1 MIQTVWNWCVF
12 RSFIPMVQPNP
23 AILLSMEIKER
34 IEQLVKILNQ
44 ANREYYENDN
54 PTLSDNEYDALMD
67 ELIHLENDHP
77 EYVLDDTPTK
87 KVGFTTANQSTF
99 AKVTHKNKMM
109 SLGDVFSQEELR
121 SWVEKIT
128 DEYGPIEFSVECKI
142 DGLAMSLWYD
152 HGKFIQAVTRGDGT
166 VGEDVSV
173 NVATIASIPKTIAY
187 MDELEV
193 RGEVYMPKLALAS
206 LNTTRSA
213 QGLPKFANCRNAA
226 AGSIRLQ
233 DASEVSK
240 RGLEGFWYHV
250 PMASSMGIKTHL
262 ESLEWIHSLGFTT
275 NSMNI
280 KAYSFEQIWK
290 RIEELTELRD
300 QLPYDIDG
308 VVIKVNDLSIQQ
320 QLGFTI
326 KVPRWAIAYKFPAQQ
341 VQTTVKDIFCT
352 VGRTGK
358 VTPNAA
364 LQPVQ
369 LAGSTV
375 SFATLHNEDM
385 IHLKDIRVNDQVM
398 VRKAGDIIPE
408 VVCSLPKYRDHTSTP
423 YVFPT
428 HCPVCGM
435 PLHRF
440 EDEAAHY
447 CVNADCPARVVASI
461 AHFAS
466 RDAMNIEGLGEKR
479 VEQFHQEGLLNT
491 LSDIYLLDQK
501 KEELI
506 HLDKFGAKSTDKLL
520 SAIEHSKSN
529 SLEKLLFGLGIRQ
542 VGAKQARALALHF
555 KTMDALMK
563 ATREELNALNDVG
576 EITADAICTFFEDD
590 QNQRLIESLKQA
602 GLNMVYTGVTVES
615 SPFTG
620 LTIVLTGSLQYYD
633 RNSATELLQ
642 TLGAKVTS
650 SVSKSTDLV
659 IYGQSAGSKLTK
671 ANNLGIRAMSEDEF
685 MEMVEPYR

>member
-1 MIQTVWNWCVF
+1 
-12 RSFIPMVQPNP
+12 
-23 AILLSMEIKER
+23 MEIKER
-34 IEQLVKILNQ
+34 IAQLVKILNQ

-54 PTLSDNEYDALMD
+54 PTLSDTEYDELMA
-67 ELIHLENDHP
+67 ELIKLESENP
-77 EYVLDDTPTK
+77 QYILDDTPTK
-87 KVGFTTANQSTF
+87 KVGFTTSSQSTF

-109 SLGDVFSQEELR
+109 SLGDVFSKEELQA
-121 SWVEKIT
+121 WVEKIT

-142 DGLAMSLWYD
+142 DGLAMSLWYN

-166 VGEDVSV
+166 VGEDVTV
-173 NVATIASIPKTIAY
+173 NVATIASIPKTIDY

-233 DASEVSK
+233 DAAEVAK

-250 PMASSMGIKTHL
+250 PMAYTMGIKSHL
-262 ESLEWIHSLGFTT
+262 ESLEWIKNLGFTT
-275 NSMNI
+275 NTMNI
-280 KAYSFEQIWK
+280 KANSFEAIWE
-290 RIEELTELRD
+290 RIEELTALRD

-308 VVIKVNDLSIQQ
+308 VVIKVNDLTIQQ

-364 LQPVQ
+364 LEPVQ

-375 SFATLHNEDM
+375 SYATLHNEDM
-385 IHLKDIRVNDQVM
+385 IKLKDIRVNDQVM

-408 VVCSLPKYRDHTSTP
+408 VVCSLPKYRDATSKP
-423 YVFPT
+423 YVFPDV
-428 HCPVCGM
+428 CPVCGM
-435 PLHRF
+435 QLHRF

-491 LSDIYLLDQK
+491 IADIYLLDQRRDDLTK
-501 KEELI
+501 
-506 HLDKFGAKSTDKLL
+506 LDKFGEKSTDKLL
-520 SAIEHSKSN
+520 VAIEASKTN

-542 VGAKQARALALHF
+542 VGAKQARSLALHF
-555 KTMDALMK
+555 KTMDALMV
-563 ATREELNALNDVG
+563 ATKEELNALNDVG
-576 EITADAICTFFEDD
+576 EITADAIVSFFEDP
-590 QNQRLIESLKQA
+590 QNSKLVQSLKDA
-602 GLNMVYTGVTVES
+602 GVNMNYSGLTIES
-615 SPFTG
+615 SPFSG
-620 LTIVLTGSLQYYD
+620 LTIVLTGSLQFYD

-642 TLGAKVTS
+642 TLGAKVSS
-650 SVSKSTDLV
+650 SVSKKTDLV
-659 IYGQSAGSKLTK
+659 IYGQSAGSKLAK
-671 ANNLGIRAMSEDEF
+671 ANSLGVRTISEDEF
-685 MEMVEPYR
+685 MNMVEPYR

>member
-1 MIQTVWNWCVF
+1 
-12 RSFIPMVQPNP
+12 
-23 AILLSMEIKER
+23 MEIKER
-34 IEQLVKILNQ
+34 IGQLVKILNQ

-54 PTLSDNEYDALMD
+54 PTLSDTEYDELMA
-67 ELIHLENDHP
+67 ELIKLESEHP
-77 EYVLDDTPTK
+77 EYILDDTPTK
-87 KVGFTTANQSTF
+87 KVGFTTNNQSTF

-109 SLGDVFSQEELR
+109 SLGDVFSKEELKA
-121 SWVEKIT
+121 WVDKIT

-166 VGEDVSV
+166 IGEDVTV
-173 NVATIASIPKTIAY
+173 NVATIASIPKTIDY
-187 MDELEV
+187 LDELEV

-213 QGLPKFANCRNAA
+213 LGLTKFANCRNAA

-233 DASEVSK
+233 DASEVAK

-250 PMASSMGIKTHL
+250 PLAYSMGIKTHL
-262 ESLEWIHSLGFTT
+262 ESLDWIHDLGFST
-275 NSMNI
+275 NTMNI
-280 KAYSFEQIWK
+280 KATSFDMIWK

-308 VVIKVNDLSIQQ
+308 VVIKVNDLTIQQ

-358 VTPNAA
+358 ITPNAA
-364 LQPVQ
+364 LEPVQ

-375 SFATLHNEDM
+375 SYATLHNEDM
-385 IHLKDIRVNDQVM
+385 IKLKDIRVNDQVM

-408 VVCSLPKYRDHTSTP
+408 VVCSLPKYRDTTSKP

-428 HCPVCGM
+428 VCPVCGM

-447 CVNADCPARVVASI
+447 CINADCPARVVASI

-479 VEQFHQEGLLNT
+479 VEQFHQEGLLDT
-491 LSDIYLLDQK
+491 ISDIYLLDQRRDD
-501 KEELI
+501 LI
-506 HLDKFGAKSTDKLL
+506 KLDKFGAKSTDKLL
-520 SAIEHSKSN
+520 TAIENSKTN

-542 VGAKQARALALHF
+542 VGAKQARSLALHF
-555 KTMDALMK
+555 KTMDALMM
-563 ATREELNALNDVG
+563 ATKEELNALNDVG
-576 EITADAICTFFEDD
+576 EITADAIVSFFEDP
-590 QNQRLIESLKQA
+590 QNKKLVESLKDE
-602 GLNMVYTGVTVES
+602 GLNMAYIGLTIES
-615 SPFTG
+615 TPFTG
-620 LTIVLTGSLQYYD
+620 LTIVLTGSLQFFD

-650 SVSKSTDLV
+650 SVSKKTDLV
-659 IYGQSAGSKLTK
+659 IYGQSAGSKLSK
-671 ANNLGIRAMSEDEF
+671 ANSLGIRTMSEDEF
-685 MEMVEPYR
+685 MSMVEPYR